1 MTSKKFT
8 ISMIALALLGS
19 AGFGG
24 AGAFAA
30 TNSTSTTSTASNQ
43 ATTKPTA
50 SSQTATKSSNARHG
64 HHGMHGHHR
73 FMGGVDAKAL
83 AADLHITAKTLRAD
97 LRAGQSLNQIATA
110 QGVSNSTLLS
120 DAQALVA
127 ARLAKAEASGHLTAT
142 QVTAIGQ
149 KIDAKLPTLLAH
161 TFKPDAHK
169 TGAHRHGFAGG
180 PMDLV
185 KGLASDLKLPA
196 KTLRA
201 DLRAGQSLNQIATAQ
216 GVSSSTLL
224 SDAQALVAARL
235 AKAEASGHLTAT
247 QVTTIG
253 QKIDAKLPNVLN
265 HVFKAKNPTVNA
277 TTTTSTAVGST
288 TNA

>member
-110 QGVSNSTLLS
+110 QGVS
-120 DAQALVA
+120 
-127 ARLAKAEASGHLTAT
+127 
-142 QVTAIGQ
+142 
-149 KIDAKLPTLLAH
+149 
-161 TFKPDAHK
+161 
-169 TGAHRHGFAGG
+169 
-180 PMDLV
+180 
-185 KGLASDLKLPA
+185 
-196 KTLRA
+196 
-201 DLRAGQSLNQIATAQ
+201 
-216 GVSSSTLL
+216 SSTLL